1 MRRGVWLGT
10 MAAALVA
17 NLAVAQTQPR
27 PAQPAPPQATA
38 APGQPGWSADAGTQ
52 CRVWNA
58 NPQPGETVQWS
69 GGCTGGMASGSG
81 TLEWR
86 YQENGEPRVDRYV
99 GAMRDG
105 RRNGRGVLT
114 DASARYEGEFRDGRQ
129 NGLGVLTDANARYE
143 GEFRDGRQNGRGVLT
158 DASGRYEGEF
168 RDGRQNGRG
177 VLTDAEGR
185 DEGEYRDGRQNG
197 RGVLTWAIGD
207 RYEGE
212 FRDGHADG
220 YGEGYI
226 AGTWYRG
233 TWVGGCFRLQNGGS
247 ATIGRT
253 AAECR

>member
-1 MRRGVWLGT
+1 
-10 MAAALVA
+10 
-17 NLAVAQTQPR
+17 
-27 PAQPAPPQATA
+27 
-38 APGQPGWSADAGTQ
+38 
-52 CRVWNA
+52 VWNA

-86 YQENGEPRVDRYV
+86 YQENGEPRVARYA

-105 RRNGRGVLT
+105 RRNGR
-114 DASARYEGEFRDGRQ
+114 
-129 NGLGVLTDANARYE
+129 GVLTDANARYE

-158 DASGRYEGEF
+158 WAIGDRYEGEF
-168 RDGRQNGRG
+168 
-177 VLTDAEGR
+177 
-185 DEGEYRDGRQNG
+185 RDGRQNG